1 MTFDSQKLYIEINNY
16 EFIFIVLRIKENNDS
31 FELIHKNSVPIQGIK
46 NEKITDF
53 DLVFNL
59 IKKNL
64 FTIEQKLKF
73 VFKDVILL
81 INNFECSIINFTG
94 FQKLN
99 GSQLVKENVTY
110 IINTLKTKINEFENH
125 KTILHI
131 FNSKSLLDK
140 KKMDNIPIGLF
151 GNLYTH
157 ELSFFLIDSNDFK
170 NIQKIFEK
178 CNLKVKKI
186 ISKNFIEGATLI
198 NKNNFDTFLKLE
210 IGEDTSKIVF
220 FEDSVIKFFQNFNF
234 GTNLIV
240 KDVSKITGL
249 DHSAIIN
256 ILSEL
261 DYSNKLLDSELIE
274 KKFFKEKNFRKIKKS
289 LIFDIIKARVSEYL
303 ELMITKNINL
313 VAFIKNDLN
322 MYFYIPESSRPRC
335 IEEIFLSIFSNNQS
349 LIIKNIKNFEFENL
363 YENTNR
369 LVQYG
374 WKKEAVPIVQEK
386 KSLISRLF
394 DKFFN

>member
-1 MTFDSQKLYIEINNY
+1 
-16 EFIFIVLRIKENNDS
+16 
-31 FELIHKNSVPIQGIK
+31 
-46 NEKITDF
+46 
-53 DLVFNL
+53 
-59 IKKNL
+59 
-64 FTIEQKLKF
+64 
-73 VFKDVILL
+73 
-81 INNFECSIINFTG
+81 
-94 FQKLN
+94 
-99 GSQLVKENVTY
+99 
-110 IINTLKTKINEFENH
+110 
-125 KTILHI
+125 
-131 FNSKSLLDK
+131 
-140 KKMDNIPIGLF
+140 MDNIPIGLF

-274 KKFFKEKNFRKIKKS
+274 KKFFKENNFKKIKKS

-322 MYFYIPESSRPRC
+322 MYFLY
-335 IEEIFLSIFSNNQS
+335 LSHHD
-349 LIIKNIKNFEFENL
+349 LD
-363 YENTNR
+363 
-369 LVQYG
+369 V
-374 WKKEAVPIVQEK
+374 
-386 KSLISRLF
+386 
-394 DKFFN
+394 